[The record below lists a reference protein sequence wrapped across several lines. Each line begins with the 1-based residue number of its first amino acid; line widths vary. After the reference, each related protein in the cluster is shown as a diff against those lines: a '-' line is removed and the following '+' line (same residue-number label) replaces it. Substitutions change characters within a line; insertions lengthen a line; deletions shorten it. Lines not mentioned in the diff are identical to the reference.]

1 MLNKMLIYNLYSFSC
16 FPFPGFDIDDDS
28 PVLLSE
34 VLQDDHVMG
43 LIGIIHIHTASSH
56 TEDLEQDR
64 DQEATQKDTET
75 GTGPQPNTSPTPA
88 SLLVPRTPA
97 SPQGRALLHQQVLK
111 DGLPTSRARHR
122 SGLHACWRKSSFTV
136 PFVPTNCKP

>member
-1 MLNKMLIYNLYSFSC
+1 MQRLDNFLSFLEKAITLGTC
-16 FPFPGFDIDDDS
+16 FPLPGFDIDDDS

-64 DQEATQKDTET
+64 DQEATQKHTET
-75 GTGPQPNTSPTPA
+75 GTGP
-88 SLLVPRTPA
+88 
-97 SPQGRALLHQQVLK
+97 
-111 DGLPTSRARHR
+111 
-122 SGLHACWRKSSFTV
+122 
-136 PFVPTNCKP
+136 